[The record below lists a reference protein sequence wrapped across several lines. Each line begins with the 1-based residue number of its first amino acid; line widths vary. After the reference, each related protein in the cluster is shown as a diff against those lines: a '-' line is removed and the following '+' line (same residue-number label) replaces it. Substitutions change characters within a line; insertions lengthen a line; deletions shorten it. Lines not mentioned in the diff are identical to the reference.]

1 MLRYA
6 LQIASQSNG
15 LFDPTILPYLRKIG
29 YSNQAKENTNQNV
42 GYPFVHLHGN
52 HVTLQ
57 NHVEIEFGGIGKG
70 YLIDLLADILRN
82 KGYSRFLIDF
92 GGDIWAEGSWQV

>member
-29 YSNQAKENTNQNV
+29 YSDQTKENTNQNV
-42 GYPFVHLHGN
+42 GHQFVHLHGN
-52 HVTLQ
+52 RVTLQ

-92 GGDIWAEGSWQV
+92 GGDIWSEGSWQV